1 MNKEEKKATRQS
13 YGEELA
19 NLGEKNNKDIPSYIA
34 AFDICINP
42 QIINE
47 ITIGNYPRKIDEY
60 LALGKPV
67 IATRTKAMSLFEE
80 YVWNCDSADAYIKAI
95 HEAIQNKNDSVINS
109 RIQFSHSHTWEN
121 SVSKLYKAIKSLKR

>member
-1 MNKEEKKATRQS
+1 MHF
-13 YGEELA
+13 
-19 NLGEKNNKDIPSYIA
+19 LGEKNNNEIPSYIA

-42 QIINE
+42 QKINE

-80 YVWNCDSADAYIKAI
+80 YVWNCDSADTYIKAI
-95 HEAIQNKNDSVINS
+95 HETIQNNNDSIINL
-109 RIQFSHSHTWEN
+109 RVQFAHSHTWEN
-121 SVSKLYKAIKSLKR
+121 SVNKLYQAIKSLK